1 MKIDRTGEIG
11 VNNFGSEMVIVGYR
25 SNKDIDVHFPEYNWT
40 IENAQYRNFTAGKI
54 KCPYEPRVRNVG
66 YIGVGQYNVR
76 ENGKITKAYSVWQDM
91 MARCYDSNFQTKK
104 ARTYVDCEVCEEWHN
119 YQAFAEWYE
128 QNYYEIEGQKMNL
141 DKDILVKGNKT
152 YSPDTCI
159 LVPHNINLLFTKSD
173 STRGN
178 YPIGVYYKNN
188 KYSAHCSVL
197 NRDVHIGYYDD
208 PMDAF
213 QAYKEF
219 KENYIK
225 TVADQYIDLIPQAL
239 YNAMYEYEVE
249 NED

>member
-40 IENAQYRNFTAGKI
+40 VENALYKNFTAGKI
-54 KCPYEPRVRNVG
+54 KCPYEPRVHNVG
-66 YIGVGQYNVR
+66 YVGEGQYSVR
-76 ENGKITKAYSVWQDM
+76 ENNKITKPYAVWQGM
-91 MARCYDSNFQTKK
+91 ITRCYDSNWQQKK

-119 YQAFAEWYE
+119 YQVFAEWYE
-128 QNYYEIEGQKMNL
+128 QNYYEIPEQTMAL
-141 DKDILVKGNKT
+141 DKDILVKGNKI
-152 YSPDTCI
+152 YSPDTCVF
-159 LVPHNINLLFTKSD
+159 VPQNINNLFTKCD
-173 STRGN
+173 SARGD
-178 YPIGVYYKNN
+178 YPIGVRRRNRKYTSSCSINN
-188 KYSAHCSVL
+188 DRIHL
-197 NRDVHIGYYDD
+197 GTYDD

-225 TVADQYIDLIPQAL
+225 TVADQYADLIPQAL